1 MLELLALLIGF
12 YVAWNIGSNDSA
24 KAIGTSV
31 RSHAISYRN
40 ALLLMSVFAI
50 AGTVLAG
57 SGVSGTMKRVVTD
70 SSAGWA
76 PAASIALLCAGLW
89 VTLATI
95 YGFPVSTTQSIIG
108 AFAGAGLAM
117 RFAGENAYI
126 NTNLF
131 GGIVL
136 AWLLCP
142 FLSGFAAYISY
153 RIIAIFLHRV
163 RDMIRLKHIFSDLA
177 LISAVFTAF
186 MIGSNDGGNLVG
198 AVVSI
203 TGGQFGSLALVMVG
217 VGIAVGA
224 LTFSRNV
231 IECVGCK
238 IVTMSPIIAFTAQF
252 GASLVIFAFN
262 ILFPFFRIP
271 ALPVSSTQA
280 IVGGIIGAG
289 LARGSRS
296 LNTRTISG
304 MVISWILTPVMSFV
318 MALAASYLV
327 LGMI

>member
-1 MLELLALLIGF
+1 MLEILALLIGF

-50 AGTVLAG
+50 AGTVLGG
-57 SGVSGTMKRVVTD
+57 SGVSGTIKRVVTD
-70 SSAGWA
+70 SAGWA

-95 YGFPVSTTQSIIG
+95 YGLPVSTTQSIIG

-117 RFAGENAYI
+117 SFAGEKVII

-142 FLSGFAAYISY
+142 FLSGFVAYLSY
-153 RIIAIFLHRV
+153 HIIAAFLYRV
-163 RDMIRLKHIFSDLA
+163 RDTVRLKHIFSNLA
-177 LISAVFTAF
+177 LTSAVFTAF

-203 TGGQFGSLALVMVG
+203 TGGHLNSAVLAVVG

-252 GASLVIFAFN
+252 GASIVMFTFN

-289 LARGSRS
+289 LVRGSRS
-296 LNTRTISG
+296 LNPKTIFE
-304 MVISWILTPVMSFV
+304 MVLSWVVTPVMSFI
-318 MALAASYLV
+318 MAFAASYGV
-327 LGMI
+327 LWMI